1 MNNLRIG
8 TKLTLAFL
16 IVTSF
21 VVTVGWLGLGRL
33 GKLNEMI
40 VQTGDRWA
48 RAEIGAEGSNLV
60 ADQIL
65 NVMQLFVSKDPREVE
80 QVFARIDAT
89 AQRAAVLVQKRE
101 ALDGSAK
108 GRELLGKLKEA
119 RATYAGALARTRSL
133 FQAGR
138 KDEALQLAS
147 AEVIPGLKGVRAAW
161 DEFFELDGQALRD
174 DVASSASSYQ
184 MAQRLILGLMAVS
197 VLLAVGVAVYATR
210 SVTVPVLGV
219 VKLAERIAAGDLTED
234 VQVTSGDEA
243 GKLQAAMK
251 RMTEKLAHTI
261 AEVRAGAAA
270 LSAASTQLSATS
282 QNLAQ
287 GTAEQAASVEETT
300 SSLEQMSACIT
311 QNADNSRQTEQM
323 AVAGARD
330 AEESGKSVIETV
342 QAMKS
347 IAEKI
352 SIIEEIAY
360 QTNLLALNAAIEAAR
375 AGEHGKGFAVVATE
389 VRKLAERSQK
399 AAGEIGGLA
408 SQSVKVA
415 ERSGQLLLD
424 LVPAIKKTADLVQEV
439 VAASQEQ
446 STGVAQISKAMGMV
460 DQVTQRN
467 AAAAEELASTSEE
480 MSSQAESLQQLMGF
494 FHVAGAVDAPR
505 WHPSAVGARRVAPA
519 AHARAA
525 ALTHPAATKGRANG
539 SIGTFGAIEA
549 IEANGVSG
557 SEDGNFK
564 RF

>member
-16 IVTSF
+16 VVTSF

-33 GKLNEMI
+33 GELNEMI
-40 VQTGDRWA
+40 AQTGDRWG
-48 RAEIGAEGSNLV
+48 RAEIGAEGGNLV

-65 NVMQLFVSKDPREVE
+65 NVMQLFVSKDPRETE

-101 ALDGSAK
+101 ELVASAK
-108 GRELLGKLKEA
+108 GRELLGKLKDA
-119 RATYAGALARTRSL
+119 RATYSGALARTRAL
-133 FQAGR
+133 LQAGR
-138 KDEALQLAS
+138 KDEALQIAS
-147 AEVIPGLKGVRAAW
+147 AEVVPGLKAVRAAW
-161 DEFFELDGQALRD
+161 DEFFRVDGERLRD
-174 DVASSASSYQ
+174 NVASSASSYRT
-184 MAQRLILGLMAVS
+184 AQRLILGLMAVA
-197 VLLAVGVAVYATR
+197 VLLAIGIAVYATR

-219 VKLAERIAAGDLTED
+219 VRLAERIAAGDLTED
-234 VQVTSGDEA
+234 VKVTSGDEV
-243 GKLQAAMK
+243 GKLQVAMK
-251 RMTEKLAHTI
+251 AMTGKLAQTI

-270 LSAASTQLSATS
+270 LSAAATQVSATS
-282 QNLAQ
+282 QNVAQ

-300 SSLEQMSACIT
+300 SSLEQMSASIT

-330 AEESGKSVIETV
+330 AEESGKSVTETV
-342 QAMKS
+342 EAMKS

-446 STGVAQISKAMGMV
+446 STGVAQINKAMGMV

-494 FHVAGAVDAPR
+494 FQLAGAVDAPR
-505 WHPSAVGARRVAPA
+505 WTPPAAGARRAAPA
-519 AHARAA
+519 ARAA
-525 ALTHPAATKGRANG
+525 SLPHPAAAKVSKANG
-539 SIGTFGAIEA
+539 TIEGFGAIEA
-549 IEANGVSG
+549 IGSNGAVG
-557 SEDGNFK
+557 NEDGNFR